1 MSIYFINFFWIYYIA
16 HHGEVSGQAADIWSM
31 GVTLHCLAF
40 GCLPFEK
47 DNILD
52 LYDSIKNDE

>member
-1 MSIYFINFFWIYYIA
+1 MLYKFVLIYYIA
-16 HHGEVSGQAADIWSM
+16 RHGEISGQAADIWSM
-31 GVTLHCLAF
+31 GVTLYCLAF

-52 LYDSIKNDE
+52 LYNSIKNDE